1 MTHPPAHRPED
12 GAPCRSSRIP
22 LKRRPFAEIGP
33 TITAR
38 FKSVGIGLYGT
49 YPGLFITYLTFSL
62 PFSIWMLVGYFN
74 AIPRELEEAAMVD
87 GATPIGALF
96 RILIPV
102 SLPGIVA
109 VAIFAFIT
117 AWGEV
122 LFASFLTTDETT
134 TLAIGLRNYASQS
147 TSTGTS

>member
-1 MTHPPAHRPED
+1 M
-12 GAPCRSSRIP
+12 
-22 LKRRPFAEIGP
+22 
-33 TITAR
+33 
-38 FKSVGIGLYGT
+38 
-49 YPGLFITYLTFSL
+49 
-62 PFSIWMLVGYFN
+62 GYFN

-87 GATPIGALF
+87 GATPIGAPF